1 MEFKH
6 RDDEFI
12 EQRIE
17 KVVFIETKQYK
28 ELTEGP
34 VYGKY
39 FEDTGVYNV
48 FPGTLFGK
56 KHYLGEIISEEAIM
70 PTEGFY
76 GRMTEHGVEFYSDGE
91 KIKIEQHALYMDIF
105 SRNSGI
111 LETKMMK
118 I

>member
-48 FPGTLFGK
+48 FREHCLEK
-56 KHYLGEIISEEAIM
+56 DIIWA
-70 PTEGFY
+70 
-76 GRMTEHGVEFYSDGE
+76 R
-91 KIKIEQHALYMDIF
+91 
-105 SRNSGI
+105 
-111 LETKMMK
+111 
-118 I
+118 

>member
-56 KHYLGEIISEEAIM
+56 GHYLGEIISEEVIM

-76 GRMTEHGVEFYSDGE
+76 R
-91 KIKIEQHALYMDIF
+91 AWC
-105 SRNSGI
+105 RI
-111 LETKMMK
+111 LFGWRENKNRATCTVYGYFF
-118 I
+118 